1 MCAIRVSVTFPSER
15 ENDMDIGPGRHLGAL
30 VFLLLAASSG
40 AELTAQEPFRSRC
53 GAGVHADDRS
63 GWVWLPQGKIFCP
76 LAADPKEERSFA
88 TYLRGDF
95 ATIADPEPGT
105 RTNIGAVGLGDS
117 FAIFRYSRAGSGDGV
132 QLDLAGAVFSQFNLD
147 APSFDLINADYLV
160 GLPLTFRTSGFT
172 ARLRVYHQSSHLGDE
187 FILNRNPER
196 INLSFESLEL
206 ILSQE
211 VGALRVYGGGE
222 TFFRREPGDLAIRL
236 VHAGAELRPIV
247 LSSLRLVAAADV
259 KVVDDDTW
267 SRAWSARAGLEIAR
281 IPHPGHPPRVISLI
295 GEFHDGAAPYGQ
307 FYRENVRYVGAG
319 FSLSH

>member
-1 MCAIRVSVTFPSER
+1 M
-15 ENDMDIGPGRHLGAL
+15 
-30 VFLLLAASSG
+30 
-40 AELTAQEPFRSRC
+40 
-53 GAGVHADDRS
+53 
-63 GWVWLPQGKIFCP
+63 
-76 LAADPKEERSFA
+76 
-88 TYLRGDF
+88 
-95 ATIADPEPGT
+95 
-105 RTNIGAVGLGDS
+105 
-117 FAIFRYSRAGSGDGV
+117 
-132 QLDLAGAVFSQFNLD
+132 FSQFNLD

-160 GLPLTFRTSGFT
+160 GLPLTFRTAGFT

-247 LSSLRLVAAADV
+247 LSSIRLLAAADL
-259 KVVDDDTW
+259 KVVDDETW
-267 SRAWSARAGLEIAR
+267 SRAWSVRAGLEIAR

-307 FYRENVRYVGAG
+307 FYREDIRYLGAG